1 MNKLIYLYGLIPSK
15 EAEQSEVPSFKGFD
29 QVHDGRT
36 EQFGRVTAVISEL
49 NPEEYSEEQIKE
61 KVNEMEW
68 LHEKA
73 FHHHEM
79 LMMLEK
85 EYTLIPTK
93 FCTIYSSLDSLKE
106 TVTQY
111 ENRMLDLFESLKGKE
126 EWNVKIF
133 SDDKQLRQSYGE
145 NNPTVM
151 AKKEEIAQL
160 PPGRQYFEKRK
171 LDQLVDREME
181 LEKNRLCE
189 KIHEDLLPFSADS
202 TVKKTWSQDVTGRDE
217 QMCWNSVYLLPQEKI
232 PAFKEMLQ
240 KTAEEF
246 AEYGWKIEPT
256 GPWPSY
262 HFASLTAGEEI
273 KNGSAP
279 AN

>member
-1 MNKLIYLYGLIPSK
+1 MSNLIYLYGLIPTE
-15 EAEQSEVPSFKGFD
+15 EATAAALPSFKGFD
-29 QVHDGRT
+29 QEHDGYSV
-36 EQFGRVTAVISEL
+36 EFGSVTAVICEL
-49 NPEEYSEEQIKE
+49 DPAEYSEEQIKE

-85 EYTLIPTK
+85 GYTLIPTK
-93 FCTIYSSLDSLKE
+93 FCTIYSSLDSLTE
-106 TVTQY
+106 TITQY
-111 ENRMLDLFESLKGKE
+111 KERMLELFVYLEGKE

-133 SDDKQLRQSYGE
+133 SDDSQMRETFGE

-181 LEKNRLCE
+181 LEKNRICE
-189 KIHEDLLPFSADS
+189 QIHKDLVPFSEDN

-217 QMCWNSVYLLPQEKI
+217 QMCWNSVYLLPKDQI
-232 PAFKEMLQ
+232 AAFKEKIQ
-240 KTAEEF
+240 HAAEAYQES
-246 AEYGWKIEPT
+246 GWKFEPT
-256 GPWPSY
+256 GPWPPY
-262 HFASLTAGEEI
+262 HFASLLTGEER
-273 KNGSAP
+273 KHGSAS